1 MDDEDAFARIAR
13 EHPELTGKDRLRA
26 IRDLKQQQ
34 KARSREAKA
43 TGRECPSCHETVKP
57 DEPWLLG
64 LFAALLA
71 LLEVA
76 TLAAS
81 LVAAARPFSSATVH
95 GPWVAVLWP
104 VAAVDGWAH
113 PRLLAVIVAF
123 LALAAAGWLL
133 GKANARAVSRAACP
147 RCGELMPAPGAP

>member
-1 MDDEDAFARIAR
+1 MDSEDAFERVAR
-13 EHPELTGKDRLRA
+13 EHPELTGRERLLA

-34 KARSREAKA
+34 KAREREVKG
-43 TGRECPSCHETVKP
+43 TGRECPFCRKTVKP
-57 DEPWLLG
+57 DGPWLLG

-81 LVAAARPFSSATVH
+81 LVAAGRPFSDATVH
-95 GPWVAVLWP
+95 GAWAVVLWP
-104 VAAVDGWAH
+104 VAAVDGWTH

-123 LALAAAGWLL
+123 LALCAAGWLL
-133 GKANARAVSRAACP
+133 GKANARAGSKAACP
-147 RCGELMPAPGAP
+147 QCGEPMPAAP